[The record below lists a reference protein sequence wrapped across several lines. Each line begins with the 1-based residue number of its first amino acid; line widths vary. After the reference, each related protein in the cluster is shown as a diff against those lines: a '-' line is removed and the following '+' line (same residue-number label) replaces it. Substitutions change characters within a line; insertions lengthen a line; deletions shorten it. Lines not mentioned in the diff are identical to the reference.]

1 MNYDD
6 DSKWSLSRR
15 THVKFQPPATPVSHS
30 AWSAAVRNS
39 PILIVHLTARS
50 SDRCRIEIEQRAE
63 LNFFERLSARRRRR
77 RGGSSLFHSFF
88 FCCRTDEQPD
98 ISKLL
103 PFVSRK
109 NRIKTRA
116 CFFLR
121 VCFYRVRA
129 HLFGCVKC
137 P

>member
-1 MNYDD
+1 MSRRAAREHWSREGGRVNYDD

-39 PILIVHLTARS
+39 LILIVHLTARS

-77 RGGSSLFHSFF
+77 GGRSLFHSFF
-88 FCCRTDEQPD
+88 FVAGLTSNLIYRNGC
-98 ISKLL
+98 LL
-103 PFVSRK
+103 FHGRIGSRL
-109 NRIKTRA
+109 A
-116 CFFLR
+116 PAFS
-121 VCFYRVRA
+121 
-129 HLFGCVKC
+129 
-137 P
+137 